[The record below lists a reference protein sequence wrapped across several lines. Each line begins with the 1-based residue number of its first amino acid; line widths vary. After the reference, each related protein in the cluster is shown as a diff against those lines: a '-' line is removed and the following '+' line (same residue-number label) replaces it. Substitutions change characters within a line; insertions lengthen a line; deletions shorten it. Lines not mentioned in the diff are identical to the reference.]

1 MDYGKTLHLPQTD
14 FPMRGN
20 LPKREPDFLKFWQD
34 NKIYE
39 KRLKK
44 RDGAPKSRRS
54 SVCQWQDPHRPC
66 IE

>member
-39 KRLKK
+39 KRLK
-44 RDGAPKSRRS
+44 
-54 SVCQWQDPHRPC
+54 
-66 IE
+66 